1 MEIDEAREVRTTC
14 PYCGVG
20 CGVLAKVAAD
30 GEVTVRG
37 DPDHPANFGRLCSK
51 GSALAETIDLDGRLL
66 HPEIHGRRAGW
77 DEALDLVA
85 STFPQTIAEHG
96 PDAVAFYVSGQLL
109 TEDYYVA
116 NKLMKGF
123 VGSAN
128 IDTNSRLCMASS
140 VAGHRRAFGSD
151 TVPGTYEDLELADL
165 IVLVG
170 SNLAWCHPVLYQ
182 RIAAAREKRPEMK
195 IVLVDPRRTMTADIA
210 DLHLA
215 IAPDGDTALFSGLLA
230 YLAKN
235 EALDRAYIAAHTNG
249 FDEALAAA
257 ASLDLAGVAS
267 ATGLSEDEL
276 VRFYELFAATE
287 KTVTVYS
294 QGVNQSSQGTDK
306 VNAIINCHL
315 ATGRIGKPGAGPFS
329 VTGQPNAMGG
339 REVGGLAN
347 MLAAHMEIENP
358 AHRARVRRFWNA
370 PSMAEKPGLKAVDM
384 FKAVADG
391 RIKALWIKA
400 TNPVDSMPDADAV
413 EAAIKACPFVVVSD
427 VLASTDTVR
436 HAHVS
441 LPATAWGEKD
451 GTVTNSERRISRQ
464 RAFLPAPGEAR
475 PDWWIVAEVAKRMG
489 FGEAFAHAAPAGIFA
504 EHAGLSGF
512 ENDGA
517 RDFDIGAYADVDAD
531 TYASLEPFQWPAPSP
546 ATPLWPAGHLPRK
559 GGDQPSPP
567 ASPIIGGAGE
577 LPTSAGD
584 EPAPKLPISP
594 PAGEMSG
601 RTEGGAQA
609 RRHPEAGS
617 SAERQPTRFFGNGN
631 FYTPDGKARFIPIHA
646 APDTRT
652 TPDFPLVLNTG
663 RIRDHWHTMT
673 RTGKSPRL
681 SQHIAEPFVEIHP
694 ADAQRHGIGDA
705 DIVRLT
711 TPRGE
716 VLVRALVTARQRRGS
731 VFAPMH
737 WTDQFAAKGRLDT
750 LTAALAD
757 PVSGQPALKHVAVR
771 MEKFAAKAFGF
782 AVTRERPEAVAADY
796 WAVARCKG
804 GWRVEL
810 AFADGNVDWPGFAQ
824 SLFGASSDAEMLAYH
839 DRDAGQ
845 HRIAAFQGER
855 LAGALFV
862 APGPVAVSRGWA
874 AEQLETAHAGQRERF
889 RIVAGRAGADRPDIG
904 AIVCSCFGIGAN
916 QIAAAAGTGCSTVEA
931 IGEALKAGT
940 NCGSC
945 RAEIRAIIGAGRV
958 QAAE

>member
-1 MEIDEAREVRTTC
+1 MEFVEAREVRTTC

-30 GEVTVRG
+30 GQVSVRG

-66 HPEIHGRRAGW
+66 HPEIQGRRAGW
-77 DEALDLVA
+77 DETLDLVA
-85 STFPQTIAEHG
+85 STFSQTVAEHG

-109 TEDYYVA
+109 TEDYYLA

-182 RIAAAREKRPEMK
+182 RIAAAREKRPDMK
-195 IVLVDPRRTMTADIA
+195 IVLIDPRRTMTSDIA
-210 DLHLA
+210 DMHLA
-215 IAPDGDTALFSGLLA
+215 IAPDGDVALFTGLLA
-230 YLAKN
+230 WLGQHN
-235 EALDRAYIAAHTNG
+235 ALDRAYITAHTTG
-249 FDEALAAA
+249 FGQALFA
-257 ASLDLAGVAS
+257 ASALDVAGVAA

-276 VRFYELFAATE
+276 VRFYSLFAATA

-294 QGVNQSSQGTDK
+294 QGVNQSSSGTDK

-315 ATGRIGKPGAGPFS
+315 ATGRIGRPGAGPFS

-339 REVGGLAN
+339 REVGGMAN
-347 MLAAHMEIENP
+347 MLAAHMEIENSE
-358 AHRARVRRFWNA
+358 HRDRVRRFWNA
-370 PSMAEKPGLKAVDM
+370 PDVAQKPGLKAVEM
-384 FKAVADG
+384 FQAVADG
-391 RIKALWIKA
+391 RIKALWIMA

-413 EAAIKACPFVVVSD
+413 EAAIKTCPFVVVSD

-436 HAHVS
+436 HAHVR
-441 LPATAWGEKD
+441 LPAAAWGEKD

-475 PDWWIVAEVAKRMG
+475 PDWWIVAEVARRMG
-489 FGEAFAHAAPAGIFA
+489 FGEAFTHASPAEIFA
-504 EHAGLSGF
+504 EHAALSGF

-517 RDFDIGAYADVDAD
+517 RDFDIGIYSGVDGKEYD
-531 TYASLEPFQWPAPSP
+531 TLAPFQWPAPSQG
-546 ATPLWPAGHLPRK
+546 TPLWPAGHLPLK
-559 GGDQPSPP
+559 GGDQLLSRPSPI
-567 ASPIIGGAGE
+567 AKGE
-577 LPTSAGD
+577 ERTGM
-584 EPAPKLPISP
+584 PKLPISP
-594 PAGEMSG
+594 LEGEMAG
-601 RTEGGAQA
+601 RPEGGAQA
-609 RRHPEAGS
+609 GGQPEGPS
-617 SAERQPTRFFGNGN
+617 STRFFADGH
-631 FYTPDGKARFIPIHA
+631 FYTPDRKARFIAIRA
-646 APDTRT
+646 TTECRT
-652 TPDFPLVLNTG
+652 SPDFPLILNTG

-673 RTGKSPRL
+673 RTGKSARL
-681 SQHIAEPFVEIHP
+681 SQHIAEPFVEIHQ
-694 ADAQRHGIGDA
+694 ADAQHHGIGDA
-705 DIVRLT
+705 DIVRIS

-716 VLVRALVTARQRRGS
+716 VLVRALITSRQRRGS

-737 WTDQFAAKGRLDT
+737 WTDQFAARGRLDA
-750 LTAALAD
+750 LTAPLTD
-757 PVSGQPALKHVAVR
+757 PISGQPALKHVAAR
-771 MEKFAAKAFGF
+771 IEKFAAGAFGF
-782 AVTRERPEAVAADY
+782 AVTRQRPQAIAADY
-796 WAVARCKG
+796 WAAARCKG

-810 AFADGNVDWPGFAQ
+810 AFANAEVDWTGFAR
-824 SLFGASSDAEMLAYH
+824 SLFGAEPEAEVLAYH

-845 HRIAAFQGER
+845 HRIAAFDGER
-855 LAGALFV
+855 LTGALFI
-862 APGPVAVSRGWA
+862 APAPVAVSRGWA
-874 AEQLETAHAGQRERF
+874 AEQLEAPHASQRERF
-889 RIVAGRAGADRPDIG
+889 RIVAGRAGAERPDAG
-904 AIVCSCFGIGAN
+904 ATVCSCFNIGAN
-916 QIAAAAGTGCSTVEA
+916 QIVAAVAGGCTTVEA
-931 IGEALKAGT
+931 IGGALKAGT

-945 RAEIRAIIGAGRV
+945 RSEIRAIILANRV

>member
-1 MEIDEAREVRTTC
+1 MKAMAPFQVKTAC

-30 GEVTVRG
+30 GQVSVRG

-51 GSALAETIDLDGRLL
+51 GSALAETIGLDGRLL
-66 HPEIHGRRAGW
+66 DPQIHGRGSSW

-85 STFPQTIAEHG
+85 STFSQTIAEHG

-109 TEDYYVA
+109 TEDYYLA

-151 TVPGTYEDLELADL
+151 TVPGSYEDLELADL

-195 IVLVDPRRTMTADIA
+195 VVLVDPRRTMTSDIA
-210 DLHLA
+210 DMHLA
-215 IAPDGDTALFSGLLA
+215 IAPDGDVALFTGLLA
-230 YLAKN
+230 WLGQHN
-235 EALDRAYIAAHTNG
+235 ALDRAYITAHTTG
-249 FDEALAAA
+249 FGQALFA
-257 ASLDLAGVAS
+257 ASALDLAGVAA
-267 ATGLSEDEL
+267 ATGLSEEEL
-276 VRFYELFAATE
+276 GRFYSLFARTQ

-339 REVGGLAN
+339 REVGGMAN
-347 MLAAHMEIENP
+347 MLAAHMEIENSE
-358 AHRARVRRFWNA
+358 HRERVQRFWKA
-370 PSMAEKPGLKAVDM
+370 PAIAGKPGLKAVEM

-391 RIKALWIKA
+391 RIKALWIMA
-400 TNPVDSMPDADAV
+400 TNPVDSMPDAGAV

-427 VLASTDTVR
+427 VLAETDTVR
-436 HAHVS
+436 HAHVR

-451 GTVTNSERRISRQ
+451 GSVTNSERRISRQ

-475 PDWWIVAEVAKRMG
+475 PDWWIIAEVARRMG
-489 FGEAFAHAAPAGIFA
+489 FEEAFAHETPAEVFA
-504 EHAGLSGF
+504 EHAALSGL
-512 ENDGA
+512 ENDGE
-517 RDFDIGAYADVDAD
+517 RDFDIGAYAGVDGEDYDAL
-531 TYASLEPFQWPAPSP
+531 APFQWPAPSP
-546 ATPLWPAGHLPRK
+546 GV
-559 GGDQPSPP
+559 
-567 ASPIIGGAGE
+567 
-577 LPTSAGD
+577 
-584 EPAPKLPISP
+584 
-594 PAGEMSG
+594 
-601 RTEGGAQA
+601 QA
-609 RRHPEAGS
+609 RLHVDRGAHTEPRPEEITPTGHRS
-617 SAERQPTRFFGNGN
+617 TRFFANGN
-631 FYTPDGKARFIPIHA
+631 FYTPDRKARFVALRPTVE
-646 APDTRT
+646 TRIT
-652 TPDFPLVLNTG
+652 SDFPLVLNTG

-694 ADAQRHGIGDA
+694 VDAQRHGIGDA
-705 DIVRLT
+705 DIARVS

-716 VLVRALVTARQRRGS
+716 VLVRALVTTRQRPGS
-731 VFAPMH
+731 LFAPMH
-737 WTDQFAAKGRLDT
+737 WTDQFAARGRLDT
-750 LTAALAD
+750 LTASLAD
-757 PVSGQPALKHVAVR
+757 PVSGQPALKHVAAR
-771 MEKFAAKAFGF
+771 IEKFTARAFGF
-782 AVTRERPEAVAADY
+782 AVTRKRPATMAADY
-796 WAVARCKG
+796 WALARCRG

-810 AFADGNVDWPGFAQ
+810 AFADDDVDWTAFAG
-824 SLFGASSDAEMLAYH
+824 SLFGTADAEVLAYH
-839 DRDAGQ
+839 DREAGQ
-845 HRIAAFQGER
+845 HRIAAFEGEH
-855 LAGALFV
+855 LAGALFI

-874 AEQLETAHAGQRERF
+874 AERLGEIHASQHQRF
-889 RIVAGRAGADRPDIG
+889 RIVAGRAGAERPDAG
-904 AIVCSCFGIGAN
+904 ATVCSCFNVGVNQITAAVSAGCTTVDAIGA
-916 QIAAAAGTGCSTVEA
+916 T
-931 IGEALKAGT
+931 LKAGT

-945 RAEIRAIIGAGRV
+945 RSEIRAIILANRV